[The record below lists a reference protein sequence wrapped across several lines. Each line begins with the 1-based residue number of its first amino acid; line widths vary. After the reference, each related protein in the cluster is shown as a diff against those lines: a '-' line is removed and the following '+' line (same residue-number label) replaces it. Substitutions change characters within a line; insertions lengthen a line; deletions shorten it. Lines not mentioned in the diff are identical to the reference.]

1 MSTDSDRILLGVD
14 GGGSKTAALIA
25 SLDDAGQIHIL
36 GQGRGGPSNL
46 RLAGKEQSLASLNKA
61 VDEALLEANL
71 QGQTVDYAVLAL
83 AGSSFS
89 DVRDE
94 VSAWAQQRNLSSH
107 FEIIHDAQPVLAS
120 GAVNGRGIALIV
132 GTGSVA
138 VGVNAKGEA
147 ATLGGWGHWFGD
159 KGSGF
164 DLASKALSAVAEA
177 ADGVGPPTIMSELV
191 LARLGISNPRK
202 ILQQV
207 SANGDV
213 RRAVAALAPIVL
225 EAAAQQDVLAIEII
239 SNAIGE
245 AVKLVAAVSKKLTFK
260 APYPL
265 MLAGGVAC
273 SNPLFRDELISRLSR
288 LDPTPD
294 PIQIVDEPVEGCL
307 KIARQH
313 LAATAQ
319 D

>member
-1 MSTDSDRILLGVD
+1 MGVD

-25 SLDDAGQIHIL
+25 SLEHDGDEAGQIHIL
-36 GQGRGGPSNL
+36 GRGRGGPSNL

-61 VDEALLEANL
+61 VDEALGEANL

-94 VSAWAQQRNLSSH
+94 VTAWAQQRSLSSH
-107 FEIIHDAQPVLAS
+107 VEIIHDAQPVLAS
-120 GAVNGRGIALIV
+120 GAENGRGIALIV

-138 VGVNAKGEA
+138 VGVNAKGET

-177 ADGVGPPTIMSELV
+177 ADGVGPSTIMSELV
-191 LARLGISNPRK
+191 LHRLGIADPRQ

-207 SANGDV
+207 SAKGDV
-213 RRAVAALAPIVL
+213 RREVAALAPIVL
-225 EAAAQQDVLAIEII
+225 KAANLQDALAIEII
-239 SNAIGE
+239 KNAIGE

-265 MLAGGVAC
+265 MLAGGIAC
-273 SNPLFRDELISRLSR
+273 SNPLFRDELISCLRRLE
-288 LDPTPD
+288 PTPD
-294 PIQIVDEPVEGCL
+294 PIRMVDEPVNGCL
-307 KIARQH
+307 KIARKN
-313 LAATAQ
+313 LADIATE
-319 D
+319 